1 MSWLTDFFV
10 VVLTVYLAVTNQIA
24 TQVLALLGTEP
35 ASPLAEEVMPAEE
48 TTALLPSLPSLYE
61 RSGLPDILL
70 RSREYQRAVVI
81 DGART
86 EPVYTTDPV
95 AALVNIYC
103 TFTTSE
109 YIRTTTGTG
118 FFVDPAGVIMTNAH
132 VAQFLLL
139 EATDALG
146 EADCTIR
153 TGNPATA
160 TYMAELLYLPP
171 AWVQENA
178 SLIDAAVPVGTG
190 ERDYALLYVA
200 RHVDPQT
207 PLPARFPSLAFDT
220 DPLPRN
226 SRGRTVQ
233 AVGYPALEGA
243 RGELIPHHA
252 TTSISELYTFGSNL
266 ADVFSIRGSSVGA
279 QGSSGGPIVT
289 EDGRVIGMIATR
301 GDDARDGEGSLRAIT
316 LSHIHRTISE
326 ETGFSLERNV
336 SGNIAYR
343 GEIFK
348 QTLAPFLLTLLTNEL
363 NN

>member
-10 VVLTVYLAVTNQIA
+10 IILTAYLAVTNQIA
-24 TQVLALLGTEP
+24 TQLLAILENDTTT
-35 ASPLAEEVMPAEE
+35 PLAEEIAPAEE
-48 TTALLPSLPSLYE
+48 TTALFPSLPSLYE
-61 RSGLPDILL
+61 DSGLPDILL
-70 RSREYQRAVVI
+70 RSREYQQAVVI
-81 DGART
+81 DGVSP
-86 EPVYTTDPV
+86 EPVYTTDPL

-103 TFTTSE
+103 TFTTRE

-153 TGNPATA
+153 TGDPAAA

-171 AWVQENA
+171 AWIQENA
-178 SLIDAAVPVGTG
+178 SLIDAAMPTGTG

-200 RHVDPQT
+200 RHVDPET
-207 PLPARFPSLAFDT
+207 PLPARFPSLEFDT
-220 DPLPRN
+220 RPLPRDT
-226 SRGRTVQ
+226 RGLSVQ
-233 AVGYPALEGA
+233 AAGYPALQGA
-243 RGELIPHHA
+243 RSELIPHYA

-289 EDGRVIGMIATR
+289 EDGLVIGMIATR
-301 GDDARDGEGSLRAIT
+301 GDDVRDGEGSLRAIT
-316 LSHIHRTISE
+316 LSHIDRTISE

-343 GEIFK
+343 GDIFK